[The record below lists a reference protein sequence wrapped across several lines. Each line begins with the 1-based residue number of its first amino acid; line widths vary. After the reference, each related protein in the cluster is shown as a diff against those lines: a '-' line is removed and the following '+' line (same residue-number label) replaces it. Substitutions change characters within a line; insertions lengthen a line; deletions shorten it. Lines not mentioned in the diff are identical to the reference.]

1 MIRCFHLRSRIPG
14 QGTKIP
20 HGIQTNKTQVALGQ
34 AGCSRPPLCPLWP
47 EGPLPCMARASPPTK
62 GCSRGPS
69 RFPRAPPHLPP
80 LGKPAAAWCRGLFL
94 GVEGEGNGK
103 RDRELGRWGREAQ
116 GIFPAAIS
124 YVTRDP
130 RPLTPPLSW
139 PLNYGAA
146 TENWPTHRSRA
157 LHPPGSG
164 REQGSEAARVRTVS
178 ELEDPEKKLH
188 PT

>member
-1 MIRCFHLRSRIPG
+1 MAYR
-14 QGTKIP
+14 QTKP
-20 HGIQTNKTQVALGQ
+20 
-34 AGCSRPPLCPLWP
+34 RWLW
-47 EGPLPCMARASPPTK
+47 
-62 GCSRGPS
+62 
-69 RFPRAPPHLPP
+69 
-80 LGKPAAAWCRGLFL
+80 GKPAAPARHSDHSGPRVHFLAWPGQVHPPKGVQGGPPASLGRPPTFRPWESRRQPGVAGYFWVWRGR
-94 GVEGEGNGK
+94 GTVK

-164 REQGSEAARVRTVS
+164 REQGSEAARVMRVG
-178 ELEDPEKKLH
+178 L
-188 PT
+188 

>member
-1 MIRCFHLRSRIPG
+1 MAYR
-14 QGTKIP
+14 QTKP
-20 HGIQTNKTQVALGQ
+20 
-34 AGCSRPPLCPLWP
+34 RWLW
-47 EGPLPCMARASPPTK
+47 
-62 GCSRGPS
+62 
-69 RFPRAPPHLPP
+69 
-80 LGKPAAAWCRGLFL
+80 GKPAAPARHSDHSGPRVHFLAWPGQVHPPK
-94 GVEGEGNGK
+94 GVQGGPPAS
-103 RDRELGRWGREAQ
+103 LGRPPTFRPWESRRQPGVAGYFWVWRGRGTVRGTGNWGAGVGKPKEFFQ
-116 GIFPAAIS
+116 LPSPMLHGTPA
-124 YVTRDP
+124 P
-130 RPLTPPLSW
+130 W

>member
-1 MIRCFHLRSRIPG
+1 
-14 QGTKIP
+14 
-20 HGIQTNKTQVALGQ
+20 
-34 AGCSRPPLCPLWP
+34 
-47 EGPLPCMARASPPTK
+47 MARASPPTK

-116 GIFPAAIS
+116 GIFPAAVS

-164 REQGSEAARVRTVS
+164 REQGSEAARMRTVS